1 MAPALLR
8 LPRLERLFLIEN
20 DLGGAGARALAEVL
34 PRLPRLAVLEA
45 MRCNLGDAP
54 RAALRDA
61 AMPTLRVLR
70 L

>member
-1 MAPALLR
+1 MVHALLR
-8 LPRLERLFLIEN
+8 LPRLERLFLSEN

-45 MRCNLGDAP
+45 MRCNLGA
-54 RAALRDA
+54 RRDA